1 MSTERSRLPEVASV
15 EGAWMRAAT
24 LPAAVTSR
32 GGATGETDWQHYFG
46 AVLSHTGYRRDRDA
60 EFARRDVPRTELL
73 ADIDAAISAAER
85 PRYND
90 LVKRLRIAVMDR
102 SELTDGYVYKLDTKK
117 ITLPE
122 VAEWITMERL
132 CCPFLAFQLDV
143 KANSATQLTMRGPLG
158 AKTVLREEFP
168 ENR

>member
-1 MSTERSRLPEVASV
+1 MTLATVLCFSLLCVSV
-15 EGAWMRAAT
+15 CSAAEG
-24 LPAAVTSR
+24 
-32 GGATGETDWQHYFG
+32 
-46 AVLSHTGYRRDRDA
+46 DA
-60 EFARRDVPRTELL
+60 PL
-73 ADIDAAISAAER
+73 ACNIKAISAAER

-90 LVKRLRIAVMDR
+90 LVKRLRIAITDR
-102 SELTDGYVYKLDTKK
+102 SELSDGYAYKLDTKK

-143 KANSATQLTMRGPLG
+143 KGNGASQLTMRGPVG